1 MQQASLNLRNYKF
14 RGGAE
19 PAAYGYLKWANHE
32 TQADARTIA
41 VPHSEVRLFLDM
53 TRIAYRLSA
62 TTPTG
67 IDRVELAYA
76 TRLLASNSPIPT
88 FGVFTA
94 PFFSG
99 VLRQDLLDELFHR
112 IKSTWR
118 LDVAASDDVVYN
130 DVATYLERAP
140 SGELSAAWQRR
151 FRDLGRLARIHS
163 NMKYP
168 IWDLV
173 RAPTRLKRRVLRS
186 SGGRVGYINTSH
198 NQLDTPRLFNWARD
212 AGLPI
217 TFFVHD
223 TIPIDYPEFVAK
235 SSAGRHERRLQT
247 VSDLASLV
255 IVNSETTKTNLTK
268 YLAARGLRQP
278 ETKVLP
284 LGIAEAYL
292 SRCPGRAP
300 PNIRRGHPYFATIS
314 TIEPRKNLLFL
325 FAVWR
330 QLLRELG
337 PNTPR
342 LVVIGARG
350 WECENIVDALER
362 SRELGPYLVEVSDLS
377 DAGVAEIVRGACG
390 VLQPSY
396 IEGFG
401 LPVAEALTLGKPVV
415 CSDIA
420 AHREV
425 GGSYAL
431 FIDPTDGRNW
441 LDAIRQLT
449 NEQSELAQRAGAQAK
464 SYAPLD
470 WSTHVDKALQI
481 ITTQMTSTAVD
492 ERR

>member
-1 MQQASLNLRNYKF
+1 
-14 RGGAE
+14 
-19 PAAYGYLKWANHE
+19 
-32 TQADARTIA
+32 
-41 VPHSEVRLFLDM
+41 
-53 TRIAYRLSA
+53 
-62 TTPTG
+62 
-67 IDRVELAYA
+67 
-76 TRLLASNSPIPT
+76 
-88 FGVFTA
+88 
-94 PFFSG
+94 
-99 VLRQDLLDELFHR
+99 
-112 IKSTWR
+112 
-118 LDVAASDDVVYN
+118 
-130 DVATYLERAP
+130 
-140 SGELSAAWQRR
+140 
-151 FRDLGRLARIHS
+151 
-163 NMKYP
+163 
-168 IWDLV
+168 
-173 RAPTRLKRRVLRS
+173 
-186 SGGRVGYINTSH
+186 
-198 NQLDTPRLFNWARD
+198 
-212 AGLPI
+212 
-217 TFFVHD
+217 
-223 TIPIDYPEFVAK
+223 
-235 SSAGRHERRLQT
+235 
-247 VSDLASLV
+247 
-255 IVNSETTKTNLTK
+255 
-268 YLAARGLRQP
+268 
-278 ETKVLP
+278 

-292 SRCPGRAP
+292 SRSPGRASP
-300 PNIRRGHPYFATIS
+300 TIRRGHPYFATIS

-377 DAGVAEIVRGACG
+377 DAGVAEIVRGARG

-431 FIDPTDGRNW
+431 FIDPTDGRRW

-449 NEQSELAQRAGAQAK
+449 DEQSELAQRSCARAK
-464 SYAPLD
+464 SYVPLD

-492 ERR
+492 EGR